1 MIMIAGVIS
10 MIKIKNEDVEF
21 LKKHIFDNDT
31 EKLDKL
37 LNSKNINDLL
47 IELNDWL
54 AFEGLIKTT
63 ILIKLGFG
71 FKKSTITF
79 MQIMNNGR
87 HQQRFDLDGVGCQQ
101 IMNNIKFGEI
111 YENEIKSIEEII

>member
-1 MIMIAGVIS
+1 MNWFAVLLKKEKRMIMIAGVIS

-21 LKKHIFDNDT
+21 LKKYIFDNDT

-54 AFEGLIKTT
+54 AFEG
-63 ILIKLGFG
+63 
-71 FKKSTITF
+71 
-79 MQIMNNGR
+79 
-87 HQQRFDLDGVGCQQ
+87 FDKNYNLNKVGLRVQ
-101 IMNNIKFGEI
+101 EI
-111 YENEIKSIEEII
+111 YDYVYINNDM

>member
-1 MIMIAGVIS
+1 

-21 LKKHIFDNDT
+21 LKKYIFDNDT

-54 AFEGLIKTT
+54 AFEGFDK
-63 ILIKLGFG
+63 KLQ
-71 FKKSTITF
+71 S
-79 MQIMNNGR
+79 
-87 HQQRFDLDGVGCQQ
+87 
-101 IMNNIKFGEI
+101 
-111 YENEIKSIEEII
+111 